1 MLNLTICAHV
11 NSNRNPHIKITNFV
25 RVLYQNTMKKR
36 LYIAIVNLRIEYQ
49 QSICASLTTGV
60 S

>member
-1 MLNLTICAHV
+1 MCTRQFKSKPTYKN
-11 NSNRNPHIKITNFV
+11 
-25 RVLYQNTMKKR
+25 YQFRPRSLPEYNEKR

-49 QSICASLTTGV
+49 QSICASLTTDV

>member
-11 NSNRNPHIKITNFV
+11 NSNQNPDIKITNFV

>member
-11 NSNRNPHIKITNFV
+11 NSNQNPRIKITNFV